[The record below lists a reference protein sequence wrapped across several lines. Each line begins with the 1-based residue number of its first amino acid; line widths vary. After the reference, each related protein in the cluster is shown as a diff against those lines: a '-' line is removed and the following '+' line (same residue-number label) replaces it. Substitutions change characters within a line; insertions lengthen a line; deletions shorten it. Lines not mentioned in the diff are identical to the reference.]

1 MNSGVGFEVPAALPA
16 DAGSADGGSVGGAG
30 VGSGRRRLRWLLD
43 GLRVTLP
50 AWVAGHVL
58 VGLISWHMDRQH
70 PLGKLF
76 MWDTPWYRYIAANG
90 YDAKGGFAHF
100 FPFTPMVAAAVTT
113 VTRMPVTI
121 ALFGVCWVG
130 ALVFG
135 ALVHRIVIR
144 ETGDRAAARRAAWL
158 TQLAPGAY
166 ALVMGY
172 TEPLA
177 GVLAAGYFLAI
188 RAYPD
193 RQARTWIA
201 IILGFLSGIARPT
214 GLLLAIPG
222 VVEGV
227 RSARAFGRRGAV
239 STNTAAMQSA
249 AMQSAAMK
257 SAAMKSAAGKSLL
270 SAAAPIAGLV
280 AYLGYSRLRFHSW
293 LLPFTQQ
300 TLKTNRARLI
310 NSPRISFHDV
320 SRLRYH
326 GHQVADMCLLL
337 IVLAAVLIPIVA
349 RRLPACYVLWTLP
362 MYGLAIT
369 SHNFTSLPRYLG
381 ALFPILIAA
390 ALVSRRW
397 WQEAMLLGASV
408 ALLIWTTHTALAGF
422 LVA

>member
-1 MNSGVGFEVPAALPA
+1 MNSGVDLDVPAAPPA
-16 DAGSADGGSVGGAG
+16 DGGSVDDGSADGGSTGGGTAVSG
-30 VGSGRRRLRWLLD
+30 GRRRLRWLLD
-43 GLRVTLP
+43 GLWVTLP

-58 VGLISWHMDRQH
+58 IGLISWHLNPQH

-76 MWDTPWYRYIAANG
+76 MWDTPWYRYIAENG
-90 YDAKGGFAHF
+90 YDDQGGFAHF
-100 FPFTPMVAAAVTT
+100 FPFTPMVTAVVTT
-113 VTRMPVTI
+113 VTRLPVTI
-121 ALFGVCWVG
+121 ALFGVCWAG

-193 RQARTWIA
+193 RQARTWTA
-201 IILGFLSGIARPT
+201 IVLGFLSGLARPT
-214 GLLLAIPG
+214 GLLLAIPAA
-222 VVEGV
+222 VEGL
-227 RSARAFGRRGAV
+227 RSARASGWRGAV
-239 STNTAAMQSA
+239 SMKTAAA
-249 AMQSAAMK
+249 AV
-257 SAAMKSAAGKSLL
+257 
-270 SAAAPIAGLV
+270 APIAGLI
-280 AYLGYSRLRFHSW
+280 AYLAYSRVRFHSW

-337 IVLAAVLIPIVA
+337 IVLAAVLLPIVA
-349 RRLPACYVLWTLP
+349 RKLPVSYVLWTLP

-369 SHNFTSLPRYLG
+369 SHNFTSLPRYIG

-390 ALVSRRW
+390 ALVFRRW
-397 WQEAMLLGASV
+397 WQEAILLAAS
-408 ALLIWTTHTALAGF
+408 AGLLIWTTHTALAGY

>member
-1 MNSGVGFEVPAALPA
+1 MNSGVDFEVPALLPA
-16 DAGSADGGSVGGAG
+16 DDGSADGGSAD
-30 VGSGRRRLRWLLD
+30 GSGIGSGWRRLRWLLD
-43 GLRVTLP
+43 GVWVTLP

-100 FPFTPMVAAAVTT
+100 FPFTPMITAAVTT
-113 VTRMPVTI
+113 VTRLPVTI

-144 ETGDRAAARRAAWL
+144 ETGDRTAARRAAWL

-188 RAYPD
+188 RAYPG
-193 RQARTWIA
+193 RPARTWTA

-227 RSARAFGRRGAV
+227 RSARTAPMR
-239 STNTAAMQSA
+239 TAAVKTA
-249 AMQSAAMK
+249 AVK
-257 SAAMKSAAGKSLL
+257 TAAGKSLL
-270 SAAAPIAGLV
+270 SAVAPIAGLV
-280 AYLGYSRLRFHSW
+280 VYLGYSRLRFHSW

-300 TLKTNRARLI
+300 TLKTNRERLI

-320 SRLRYH
+320 SRLHHH

-337 IVLAAVLIPIVA
+337 IVLAAALIAIVA
-349 RRLPACYVLWTLP
+349 RKLPASYVLWTLP

-369 SHNFTSLPRYLG
+369 SHNFTSLPRYIG

-390 ALVSRRW
+390 ALVFRRW
-397 WQEAMLLGASV
+397 WQEALLLAASV
-408 ALLIWTTHTALAGF
+408 ALLIWTTHTAFAGF

>member
-1 MNSGVGFEVPAALPA
+1 
-16 DAGSADGGSVGGAG
+16 
-30 VGSGRRRLRWLLD
+30 
-43 GLRVTLP
+43 
-50 AWVAGHVL
+50 
-58 VGLISWHMDRQH
+58 MDRQH

-76 MWDTPWYRYIAANG
+76 AWDTPWYRYIAANG
-90 YDAKGGFAHF
+90 YDPKGGFAHF
-100 FPFTPMVAAAVTT
+100 FPFTPMVAAAVSA
-113 VTRMPVTI
+113 VTWLPVTI
-121 ALFGVCWVG
+121 ALFGVCWIG

-135 ALVHRIVIR
+135 ALVHRIVVR
-144 ETGDRAAARRAAWL
+144 ETGDHAAARRAAWL

-193 RQARTWIA
+193 RPARTWTA
-201 IILGFLSGIARPT
+201 VVLGFFSGFARPT

-227 RSARAFGRRGAV
+227 RSARAAGRPGLD
-239 STNTAAMQSA
+239 STANASA
-249 AMQSAAMK
+249 RSA
-257 SAAMKSAAGKSLL
+257 SAKSAAGKALL
-270 SAAAPIAGLV
+270 SSAAPVLGLF
-280 AYLGYSRLRFHSW
+280 AYLAYSRVRFQSW

-300 TLKTNRARLI
+300 TIKTNRAHLI
-310 NSPRISFHDV
+310 NSPRLSFHDV
-320 SRLRYH
+320 SRFRYH

-337 IVLAAVLIPIVA
+337 IVLAAVLLPIVA
-349 RRLPACYVLWTLP
+349 RKLPASYVLWTLP

-369 SHNFTSLPRYLG
+369 SHNFTSLPRYIG

-390 ALVSRRW
+390 ALVFRRW
-397 WQEAMLLGASV
+397 WQESILLAAS
-408 ALLIWTTHTALAGF
+408 AGLLIWTTHTAFAGF

>member
-1 MNSGVGFEVPAALPA
+1 VNSGVDFEVPAVLPA
-16 DAGSADGGSVGGAG
+16 DDGSADGGSADGAG

-43 GLRVTLP
+43 GVWVTLP

-100 FPFTPMVAAAVTT
+100 FPFTPMITAAVTT
-113 VTRMPVTI
+113 VTRLPVTI

-193 RQARTWIA
+193 RPARTWSA

-227 RSARAFGRRGAV
+227 RSARTA
-239 STNTAAMQSA
+239 SMKTAAM
-249 AMQSAAMK
+249 K
-257 SAAMKSAAGKSLL
+257 TAAGKSLL
-270 SAAAPIAGLV
+270 SAIAPIAGLV

-300 TLKTNRARLI
+300 TLKTNRERLI

-320 SRLRYH
+320 SRLHHH

-337 IVLAAVLIPIVA
+337 IVLAAVLIAIVA
-349 RRLPACYVLWTLP
+349 RKLPASYLLWTLP

-369 SHNFTSLPRYLG
+369 SHNFTSLPRYIG

-390 ALVSRRW
+390 ALVFRRW
-397 WQEAMLLGASV
+397 WQEALLLAASV
-408 ALLIWTTHTALAGF
+408 ALLIWTTHTAFAGF

>member
-1 MNSGVGFEVPAALPA
+1 MNSGVDFEVPAAPPA
-16 DAGSADGGSVGGAG
+16 DAGSGDGGSADGAG
-30 VGSGRRRLRWLLD
+30 VGSGRRRRRLRWLLD
-43 GLRVTLP
+43 GLWVTLP

-100 FPFTPMVAAAVTT
+100 FPFTPMVAAAVMT
-113 VTRMPVTI
+113 VTRIPVTI

-193 RQARTWIA
+193 RQARSWIA

-214 GLLLAIPG
+214 ALLLAIPG

-227 RSARAFGRRGAV
+227 RSARASGRRGAV
-239 STNTAAMQSA
+239 STNSALMNTASMRSA
-249 AMQSAAMK
+249 AMQ
-257 SAAMKSAAGKSLL
+257 SAAGKSLL
-270 SAAAPIAGLV
+270 SALAPIAGLA

-320 SRLRYH
+320 SRLHYH

-349 RRLPACYVLWTLP
+349 RRLPASYLLWTLP

-390 ALVSRRW
+390 ALVLRRW
-397 WQEAMLLGASV
+397 WQEAMLLTAGV